1 MKKFT
6 SPFILSAP
14 HPITSARL
22 ESRMHLGAPTHI
34 ELTVANNTPA
44 VGQATLTAPAGSFPA
59 CSTPMRLRVTSNC
72 GCWSMLVDVPDC
84 QAPTAPGTFDGDGGV
99 IDPIPSG
106 CDA

>member
-22 ESRMHLGAPTHI
+22 ESRMHLGAPTQI

-44 VGQATLTAPAGSFPA
+44 AGQATLTAPAGSFPVCA
-59 CSTPMRLRVTSNC
+59 GVFRLRATSQC
-72 GCWSMLVDVPDC
+72 GCWSMLVNVPHC
-84 QAPTAPGTFDGDGGV
+84 EAPTAPGSYYGDGGV
-99 IDPIPSG
+99 IDPIPS
-106 CDA
+106 CE